1 MKKTLL
7 IIMIIAAMCLL
18 SACNFGGGMTAT
30 TTQATTT
37 AASPEGDPLPTLS
50 ALTDA
55 LEDASPRRVKATLT
69 TGHTGLGDLETTC
82 YLLVGEGEG
91 YYYYYTSEYFLPLAE
106 AIAAGEA
113 RGVRT
118 GYLLTEG
125 NAIKASAPTVDRAL
139 IEELQTYAIR
149 RINLREDLFAGYGIT
164 RVGDTVVLTAEV
176 DDTTA
181 SLVFDEHLD
190 GAGAITLTVVY
201 AADTLRPLSYTVTLT
216 AEDGTPARY
225 GALYSYEA
233 ATLPTVATAPTPDL
247 SLWE

>member
-30 TTQATTT
+30 TTQATT
-37 AASPEGDPLPTLS
+37 AATSPEGDPLPTLS

-69 TGHTGLGDLETTC
+69 TEHTGLGDLETTC
-82 YLLVGEGEG
+82 YLLVGEGDS
-91 YYYYYTSEYFLPLAE
+91 YYYYYTSEYFLPLDA
-106 AIAAGEA
+106 AIAAGQA
-113 RGVRT
+113 RGTRT

-149 RINLREDLFAGYGIT
+149 RINLREDLLEEYEIT
-164 RVGDTVVLTAEV
+164 HVGDTVVLTAEV

-190 GAGAITLTVVY
+190 GASAITLTVVY

-216 AEDGTPARY
+216 AEDGTPACY